1 MYEPI
6 ERLQAQAQ
14 AYVSEHAERGVPL
27 VGYIY
32 GFAPPELLRACGAV
46 PVRVRIAGG
55 YEAQHAGQQ
64 LTQGNTCT
72 YCKAI
77 VGSARSAPLD
87 RLALLVSDGLCE
99 ALRRAGEVWDVR
111 FGRAVHTLSV
121 PRVGNEE
128 TLRHYV
134 AELGALREAVC
145 ALTGRAFD
153 EVRLQQEIQLSNEV
167 RALLRRVNRFRTEN
181 PPRLTA
187 SELWALAAAAE
198 LLPPEQAIEPL
209 QCLCAELEKRTPL
222 EGPRK
227 RLLLLGSFLAQDDR
241 ALVDLIEQG
250 GGQIVCD
257 ALLEGQGTFWRDV
270 SAEGDPLQALAAHAL
285 EGSWHILRPH
295 EALFQYLEAQRE
307 AMKVQGIVYKTL
319 EFCDP
324 WSLQAKRIKM
334 QTKAPF
340 LHVDGDYSPAHR
352 QQLRTRVEAFLEML

>member
-55 YEAQHAGQQ
+55 YEAQHTGQQ

-134 AELGALREAVC
+134 AELGALRDAVC
-145 ALTGRAFD
+145 ALTDRAFD
-153 EVRLQQEIQLSNEV
+153 EVRLREEMLDQEFGQKAKL
-167 RALLRRVNRFRTEN
+167 ALV
-181 PPRLTA
+181 
-187 SELWALAAAAE
+187 
-198 LLPPEQAIEPL
+198 
-209 QCLCAELEKRTPL
+209 
-222 EGPRK
+222 K
-227 RLLLLGSFLAQDDR
+227 RLLALSPNFVLLDYFFSYCVSYYCINFIVSLIFPVDNSGFL
-241 ALVDLIEQG
+241 LVLDFNFMW
-250 GGQIVCD
+250 V
-257 ALLEGQGTFWRDV
+257 
-270 SAEGDPLQALAAHAL
+270 
-285 EGSWHILRPH
+285 
-295 EALFQYLEAQRE
+295 
-307 AMKVQGIVYKTL
+307 
-319 EFCDP
+319 
-324 WSLQAKRIKM
+324 
-334 QTKAPF
+334 
-340 LHVDGDYSPAHR
+340 
-352 QQLRTRVEAFLEML
+352 